1 VSPFLFSVFIDDL
14 VNLVNKDN
22 IGCRIGASCTA
33 IFLYADDIILLAP
46 SVQGLQLLI
55 NICISELNYLDMAI
69 NVKKSACMRFGPRYK
84 NVCANVV
91 VYGKLINWVTSSS
104 YLDVYLESCSKFICS
119 FSSKKSKF
127 YKVFNSLFG
136 KKCA

>member
-14 VNLVNKDN
+14 VNLVSKDN

-33 IFLYADDIILLAP
+33 IILYAADFILLAP

-69 NVKKSACMRFGPRYK
+69 NVQKSACMRFGPRYK
-84 NVCANVV
+84 KVSANVV

-104 YLDVYLESCSKFICS
+104 YLDV
-119 FSSKKSKF
+119 
-127 YKVFNSLFG
+127 
-136 KKCA
+136 